1 MEKSLRKQSALAL
14 VLMGALFAVT
24 LLTTP
29 AQSAHAANTTMGNAT
44 KMTQGVTYS
53 TTLGYDRYYRID
65 VPSDGILTLT
75 FGKKAD
81 GLDNA
86 SHNGHD
92 VTINRYESGSTKTVL
107 KDISAL
113 VKSSVDHIST
123 PIGIKKGTYF
133 LKISECYWQG
143 SKCTETLKYS
153 FSTNSNWEKEDNNT
167 PSTATKIKLSQ
178 TLSGN
183 LPTATDEDW
192 YRISVPQTG
201 WYSYNFS
208 RNYNKDGYRW
218 VNCWYSNLYKTTDG
232 SFSNDLLKGIYIH
245 SDATGT
251 KSRQVKLSKGDYYIC
266 VSSNGF
272 EDQPKYS
279 ISLNKVASPTAT
291 KISKS
296 KSGKKSF
303 KVYWSKKSG
312 TSKYE
317 IRVSTKKNMSGSHY
331 YSVGKS
337 RSSLNVKKLV
347 SKKWYEADKPLKRH
361 TKYYVQ
367 VRTVKTLTTPD
378 LYQST
383 NPYDWKSSWSKVKT
397 VNTK

>member
-1 MEKSLRKQSALAL
+1 MDKTLRKRTCWLIA
-14 VLMGALFAVT
+14 LMGT
-24 LLTTP
+24 LLAISTFVLP
-29 AQSAHAANTTMGNAT
+29 AQNAHAANTTMGSAT

-53 TTLGYDRYYRID
+53 ASLGYDRYYRID
-65 VPSDGILTLT
+65 VPNDGVLTLT

-81 GLDNA
+81 GLDDA
-86 SHNGHD
+86 FHGGHD
-92 VTINRYESGSTKTVL
+92 VTINRYENGSTKTVL

-113 VKSSVDHIST
+113 VKSSINHIST

-133 LKISECYWQG
+133 LKISKCSWQG

-153 FSTNSNWEKEDNNT
+153 FSTNGNWEKEDNNT
-167 PSTATKIKLSQ
+167 PSTATKLNLSQ

-183 LPTATDEDW
+183 LPTTTDEDW
-192 YRISVPQTG
+192 YRISIPKTG

-208 RNYNKDGYRW
+208 RSYNKNSYSW
-218 VNCWYSNLYKTTDG
+218 ANCWYSNLYKTTDG
-232 SFSNDLLKGIYIH
+232 SFSNDLLKDFRVY
-245 SDATGT
+245 SDATGA

-266 VSSNGF
+266 ISSNGF
-272 EDQPKYS
+272 EERPKYS
-279 ISLNKVASPTAT
+279 ISLNKVASPVAT

-303 KVYWSKKSG
+303 KIYWNKKTG

-331 YSVGKS
+331 YSVSKS
-337 RSSLNVKKLV
+337 KNSLNVKKLA
-347 SKKWYEADKPLKRH
+347 SKKWYEGDKPLKRH

-367 VRTVKTLTTPD
+367 VRSVKTLTTPG

-383 NPYDWKSSWSKVKT
+383 DSYDWKSSWSKVKT
-397 VNTK
+397 VKTK